1 MRPITFFSWQGKK
14 NAHKAKEESSKRSQ
28 RKREWEREQ
37 EGRRKKWTKAADD
50 GFFFVRP
57 RELGH

>member
-1 MRPITFFSWQGKK
+1 MAGQEKRAQ
-14 NAHKAKEESSKRSQ
+14 SKR
-28 RKREWEREQ
+28 REQQKKLEKERER

-57 RELGH
+57 RELAH